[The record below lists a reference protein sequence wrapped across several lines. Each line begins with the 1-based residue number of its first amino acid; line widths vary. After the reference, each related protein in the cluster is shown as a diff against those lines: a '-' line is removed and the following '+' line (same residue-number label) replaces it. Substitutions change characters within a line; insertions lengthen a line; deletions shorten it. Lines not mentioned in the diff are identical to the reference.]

1 MYSSRVSKDP
11 TDTNVNLRSC
21 PTDQGNVWAVI
32 LAGGDGLPRTSR
44 VPSYRRGQRPRQF
57 SRTANTDFIINQTR
71 DWISGAIS
79 PERTLYTVSYEHLR
93 YAHDVLDDVPD
104 ENIIV
109 EPKDDGTV
117 FAMLYSLLRLR
128 EKDPFATVVFLP
140 ADVSTPDGDGFLA
153 GVRDAI
159 EAVRQV
165 PTLTLLGVEPA
176 TPDTDREWIEPDL
189 SVPIHNSLNL
199 WRVLGFKDRVSRQE
213 ANELF
218 DRGGLW
224 NSNVVVGTIPTFLRK
239 IRRAKSHIY
248 DAFVAAAP
256 RIGTPAEFVAIQRV
270 YYENSTESDFSRE
283 ILPYSAEKIAVV
295 PVTSRGVKGAGKSI
309 AQPPSALD
317 SGLLHAK
324 PIAVAAAA

>member
-1 MYSSRVSKDP
+1 M
-11 TDTNVNLRSC
+11 
-21 PTDQGNVWAVI
+21 
-32 LAGGDGLPRTSR
+32 
-44 VPSYRRGQRPRQF
+44 
-57 SRTANTDFIINQTR
+57 
-71 DWISGAIS
+71 
-79 PERTLYTVSYEHLR
+79 
-93 YAHDVLDDVPD
+93 LDDVPD

-109 EPKDDGTV
+109 EPQDDGTI

-140 ADVSTPDGDGFLA
+140 ADLSTPDEDGFLS

-159 EAVRQV
+159 DAVSLV
-165 PTLTLLGVEPA
+165 PKLTLLGVEPA

-239 IRRAKSHIY
+239 IRRAKPLIY

-256 RIGTPAEFVAIQRV
+256 RIGTSAEFAAIRRV
-270 YYENSTESDFSRE
+270 YYENYTESDFSRE
-283 ILPYSAEKIAVV
+283 ILPYTTDKIAVV
-295 PVTSRGVKGAGKSI
+295 PVISRGVKGAGKEI
-309 AQPPSALD
+309 AQPASSLV
-317 SGLLHAK
+317 SHSLRGK
-324 PIAVAAAA
+324 SIAATAGA